1 MKSFNTYTTESTPT
15 PAPIILYEAKSKPG
29 EYHNV
34 GFTKNSI
41 APTQVGVPLD
51 RDISAQSIFFGVKE
65 WLYSQTKYDI
75 SDEQR
80 EYMLYLCGEVQ
91 SVKANSSIQLE
102 PSPFNKKDT
111 AKVAV
116 NFGEVLA
123 GIWCCGSYPGGTG
136 LANFPRK
143 NNFPIGDIIIPL
155 QRGGIELASVKSG
168 GGSPT
173 SFSGIWGMATE
184 NGLTKPYFK
193 KKLKK
198 EEREVIQII
207 DECIMGGKSSG
218 KPGATWRTVKNHA
231 LYVAQWFYENWDV
244 DDGSNF
250 GLPALARAIGE
261 SPLNITDDYIENW
274 MMKTMGDDP
283 IAIRD
288 ALESFYTAI
297 GKRPSPDA
305 WTRYHDPKHKQKS
318 LKIQSPLS
326 YHMVDWMNDLYAPS
340 FSSLLSTFANVRQI
354 DVELNLK
361 GKLEV
366 NIKPFTSMQFK
377 FASFMTSNRSQNKIG
392 FKKAK

>member
-1 MKSFNTYTTESTPT
+1 MKSFNTYTTESTPML
-15 PAPIILYEAKSKPG
+15 APITLYEAKSEPG

-51 RDISAQSIFFGVKE
+51 RDISAQSVFFGVKE

-75 SDEQR
+75 SDEQIN
-80 EYMLYLCGEVQ
+80 YMLYLCGQVQ

-102 PSPFNKKDT
+102 APPFNKQDT

-123 GIWCCGSYPGGTG
+123 GIWACSNYPGGNG
-136 LANFPRK
+136 LANFPSK

-193 KKLKK
+193 KRLKK

-218 KPGATWRTVKNHA
+218 RPESTWRTVKNHA
-231 LYVAQWFYENWDV
+231 LYVAQWFYKNWNV

-250 GLPALARAIGE
+250 GLPALARAIGTR
-261 SPLNITDDYIENW
+261 PLNITDEYIENW
-274 MMKTMGDDP
+274 MTNTMGDDP
-283 IAIRD
+283 IAIKA
-288 ALESFYTAI
+288 ALDPFYAAI
-297 GKRPSPDA
+297 GKSPSSDA

-326 YHMVDWMNDLYAPS
+326 YHMVDWMNDLYAPA

-354 DVELNLK
+354 DVELNSK

-392 FKKAK
+392 FKKL